1 MQGAW
6 LATGHARCTEGGI
19 MNTRHLATFA
29 SVVEHG
35 SFSKAAAALYT
46 TPTSLT
52 QQVNSLERALGFP
65 LLARDYRGTVPTKG
79 GEVFYHYA
87 KEILRFVEVA
97 EREAREA
104 EGVGKQRVRIGTYR
118 NFELILLRPA
128 LAALAEL
135 YPNIEVQ
142 GAVGDYR
149 CFLDELLN
157 GEIDLYIHPWGREL
171 DRDDLGFR
179 PLGETGL
186 CCSMAFGHPLADGR
200 ELLVL
205 DDLVD
210 HDVIIGCGCSSHSL
224 EKFHEALAPYGPR
237 IKTHMFISEDEVWT
251 HVLTQGYI
259 LVNMSYSAKC
269 LAECVSIPLDLP
281 ETLEYGFV
289 YRKPCSHALERLF
302 ECAEGRIGT
311 A

>member
-1 MQGAW
+1 
-6 LATGHARCTEGGI
+6 

-46 TPTSLT
+46 TPTALT

-65 LLARDYRGTVPTKG
+65 LLTRDYRGTVPTKG
-79 GEVFYHYA
+79 GEAFYRYA
-87 KEILRFVEVA
+87 KEIVRLAEVA

-104 EGVGKQRVRIGTYR
+104 EGVGRQRIRIGTYR
-118 NFELILLRPA
+118 NIELVLLRPA

-135 YPNIEVQ
+135 YPNVEVQ
-142 GAVGDYR
+142 GAIGDYR
-149 CFLDELLN
+149 RFLDELLN
-157 GEIDLYIHPWGREL
+157 GEIDLYIHPWGSEL

-186 CCSMAFGHPLADGR
+186 CCSMAFDHPLADGR
-200 ELLVL
+200 QLLTL
-205 DDLVD
+205 DDLVGR
-210 HDVIIGCGCSSHSL
+210 DVIVACGCSSHSL
-224 EKFHEALAPYGPR
+224 ERFNEAVAAYGPR
-237 IKTHMFISEDEVWT
+237 INTHAFTTEDEVWT

-259 LVNMSYSAKC
+259 LVNMSYSSRC
-269 LAECVSIPLDLP
+269 LVECASIPLDWP

-302 ECAEGRIGT
+302 ECAEGRIAT